1 MAVRGRWLGALT
13 QWILVPAALGA
24 TGYYLI
30 APQLSSI
37 PPPIKPAEATPAAP
51 TVTTESAP
59 QPTGRTFAPPN
70 VEVSSST
77 ARRRP
82 SQDRPRPKKSAPP
95 KETPKPA
102 ETTPPPAEKPPPADP
117 PVVEPPKT
125 DPGTTTTEPT
135 LPPPV
140 R

>member
-1 MAVRGRWLGALT
+1 MAGRGRWLGALT

-37 PPPIKPAEATPAAP
+37 PPPIKPPEPASVAP
-51 TVTTESAP
+51 EVTTESAP
-59 QPTGRTFAPPN
+59 QPTGRSFAPPE
-70 VEVSSST
+70 VEVSTSSS
-77 ARRRP
+77 RRP
-82 SQDRPRPKKSAPP
+82 SAEDRPRRRRSTPR

-102 ETTPPPAEKPPPADP
+102 EDPAPKAEPPAADP
-117 PVVEPPKT
+117 PVVEPPAT
-125 DPGTTTTEPT
+125 DPPTSTTEPT